1 MRGVQSDLLSRETLE
16 AMKARG
22 QAVTSVEIAEAG
34 HAPAFVSAE
43 QIAIARQF
51 FVGDAPHAS

>member
-1 MRGVQSDLLSRETLE
+1 QSDLLSRETLE